1 MTSRIAAVAFIFLCC
16 CFAWVVLGGT
26 VTERTRTQDMDMHRE
41 VGRLWGGEQIQFTPT
56 LARVE
61 TVRQRVTRPKQTGP
75 DGVEPAAGETETVTL
90 TREETHASPLARSRI
105 ATDLSL
111 EHRRKGLLWYPTY
124 GVDFGAD
131 YTFTNETE
139 EPATY
144 RFRFRLPDAAA
155 VFGGVVLEVD
165 GDSVEAAVEGGAL
178 THEVDLEPGESA
190 EIRVGYT
197 SGGTGAWRYELAPGR
212 SPHEAPTQ
220 GVATIRDFALTMT
233 TDFRDI
239 DFPGGT
245 LSPTSKKK
253 TDLGWRLAWDQGT
266 LVTDAAIG
274 MAMPQKLN
282 PGPWVSR
289 VTFFAP
295 VSLFLFFF
303 VVFVMTL
310 LRGVRLHPMHYF
322 FLGASFFAFHLLL
335 AYLVDHVAVGV
346 AMGIASVVSIALV
359 VSYMRLVSGL
369 RFALVEV
376 GGAQV
381 VYLVGFASTFFL
393 EGFTGLSVT
402 LLSIATLFVVMQATG
417 RVDWETLLAR
427 PEAPKRRQPIRPAH
441 EEVAAG

>member
-1 MTSRIAAVAFIFLCC
+1 MTKRIAAVAFIYFCC
-16 CFAWVVLGGT
+16 CIAWVILGGT
-26 VTERTRTQDMDMHRE
+26 VADRTNTQDYEMNRE
-41 VGRLWGGEQIQFTPT
+41 VGRLWGGSQVQEAPT
-56 LARVE
+56 LSRLE
-61 TVRQRVTRPKQTGP
+61 TVRQRVTRPKAGGA
-75 DGVEPAAGETETVTL
+75 DGETETQIVESVVAHPAAL
-90 TREETHASPLARSRI
+90 AASRVG
-105 ATDLSL
+105 TELSL
-111 EHRRKGLLWYPTY
+111 KHRRKGLLWYPTY
-124 GVDFGAD
+124 AVAFGAT
-131 YTFTNETE
+131 YTAVNETE
-139 EPATY
+139 EDATY
-144 RFRFRLPDAAA
+144 RFHFRLPEGAA
-155 VFGGVVLEVD
+155 VFGDVILRVN
-165 GDSVEAAVEGGAL
+165 GDSVDAAVEGGAL
-178 THEVDLEPGESA
+178 THEVELEPGKSA
-190 EIRVGYT
+190 RIAVGYT
-197 SGGTGAWRYELAPGR
+197 SAGTKKWRYNLASRTAGGAT
-212 SPHEAPTQ
+212 EQ
-220 GVATIRDFALTMT
+220 GVATIRDFSLAMT

-245 LSPTSKKK
+245 LSPTSKKR
-253 TDLGWRLAWDQGT
+253 TDAGWHLTWDKGT
-266 LVTDAAIG
+266 LVTDAGIG

-346 AMGIASVVSIALV
+346 AMAIASVVSIALV

-376 GGAQV
+376 GGAQL

-417 RVDWETLLAR
+417 RVDWEALLAR
-427 PEAPKRRQPIRPAH
+427 PEADDLTERLRKQPQ
-441 EEVAAG
+441 VAAE

>member
-1 MTSRIAAVAFIFLCC
+1 MTKRIIAVAFIFLCC
-16 CFAWVVLGGT
+16 CVAWVILGGT
-26 VTERTRTQDMDMHRE
+26 VHERTRSQDLDMHRE
-41 VGRLWGGEQIQFTPT
+41 VGRLWGGEQVQHAPT
-56 LARVE
+56 LTRLE
-61 TVRQRVTRPKQTGP
+61 TVRQSVTRPKEGAP
-75 DGVEPAAGETETVTL
+75 GETESVTVT
-90 TREETHASPLARSRI
+90 REVTHPAPLAQSRVG
-105 ATDLSL
+105 ADLEL

-124 GVDFGAD
+124 GVAFGGA
-131 YTFTNETE
+131 YAFANETDE
-139 EPATY
+139 TATY

-155 VFGGVVLEVD
+155 VFGGVTLQVD
-165 GDSVEAAVEGGAL
+165 GEPVEATVESGAL
-178 THEVDLEPGESA
+178 QHEMELEPGERA
-190 EIRVGYT
+190 AVRVGYT
-197 SGGTGAWRYELAPGR
+197 SGGTGAWRYELADGGA
-212 SPHEAPTQ
+212 SGS

-245 LSPTSKKK
+245 LSPTTKKR
-253 TDLGWRLAWDQGT
+253 TESGWRLSWDTGT

-303 VVFVMTL
+303 CVFVMAL

-322 FLGASFFAFHLLL
+322 FLGAAFFAFHLLL
-335 AYLVDHVAVGV
+335 AYLVDHVDVGA
-346 AMGIASVVSIALV
+346 AMAAASVVSLALV
-359 VSYMRLVSGL
+359 VSYVRLVAGL

-376 GGAQV
+376 GGAQL

-417 RVDWETLLAR
+417 RVDWDTLLAR
-427 PEAPKRRQPIRPAH
+427 PDDEAPISRMRARTARPA
-441 EEVAAG
+441 GG